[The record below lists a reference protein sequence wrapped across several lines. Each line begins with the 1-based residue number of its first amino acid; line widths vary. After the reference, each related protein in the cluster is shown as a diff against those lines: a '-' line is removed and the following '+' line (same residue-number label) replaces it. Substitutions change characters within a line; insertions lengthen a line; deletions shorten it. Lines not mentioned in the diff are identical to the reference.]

1 MKILVFSNGLHRE
14 SICIDFALFDMEH
27 EKALLRGAVE
37 RVGQADSALILK
49 KETGRE
55 NLQVQVPT
63 CADGVKLA
71 VETIL
76 STDQGVVGHQR
87 EIQAIGHRVVHGGEK
102 LKEHCIIDEKVV
114 EEIRQCIPL
123 APLHNPY
130 NLLAIETCR
139 DILPGIINV
148 AVFDTCFHANMP
160 DYAYIYGIP
169 YELYM
174 KYGIRRYG
182 FQGLSHKFLAGR
194 AARLLG
200 RPLQEVKLI
209 TCHLGDGDS
218 IAAIDMGIS
227 VDTSMGFTPL
237 EGLVMATRCGDLD
250 ASILTYLTERNGCNR
265 REMEALL
272 FKKGGLLGLSSI
284 SGSMPELLLARE
296 EGSYRAK
303 LAVDIFCYRLKK
315 YIAAYMG
322 ALGGAD
328 AIVFTAETGE
338 TCPVVREKA
347 LEGLAFMG
355 ISLDPDKNRTLRG
368 EGEISTETS
377 PVKVFVIPSEEDLV
391 IAQEAHALTKPAAL

>member
-1 MKILVFSNGLHRE
+1 MKIMVFSNGLHRE
-14 SICIDFALFDMEH
+14 SICIDFALFDMES
-27 EKALLRGAVE
+27 ERALLRGAVE

-49 KETGRE
+49 KEGGKE
-55 NLQVQVPT
+55 NVQVLVPT

-76 STDQGVVGHQR
+76 SEEQGLVTHQR
-87 EIQAIGHRVVHGGEK
+87 DILAIGHRVVHGGEK
-102 LKEHCIIDEKVV
+102 LKEHCIIDEKVI

-130 NLLAIETCR
+130 NLLTIETCR

-148 AVFDTCFHANMP
+148 AVFDTCFHVNMP

-182 FQGLSHKFLAGR
+182 FQGLSHKSMALR
-194 AARLLG
+194 AARLLE
-200 RPLQEVKLI
+200 RPIEELKII

-218 IAAIDMGIS
+218 IAAVDRGVS

-237 EGLVMATRCGDLD
+237 EGLVMATRCGDVD
-250 ASILTYLTERNGCNR
+250 ASILTYLTERNGCNQ

-272 FKKGGLLGLSSI
+272 FKKGGLLGLSAI
-284 SGSMPELLLARE
+284 SGSMPELLLALE

-315 YIAAYMG
+315 YIASYMG
-322 ALGGAD
+322 VLGGAD

-338 TCPVVREKA
+338 TCPLVREKA
-347 LEGLAFMG
+347 LEGLTFMG
-355 ISLDPDKNRTLRG
+355 ITIDNEKNRKVNG
-368 EGEISTETS
+368 EGEISDGAS
-377 PVKVFVIPSEEDLV
+377 LVRIFVIPSEEDLI
-391 IAQEAHALTKPAAL
+391 IAKEAFALAKPIAS